1 MFASAAIAR
10 MVARSNP
17 DSANRCRAA
26 ARITALVSAEDLRM
40 PTSVGQQVLT
50 WRRNARIV
58 DANKRWHSE
67 EGDKMY
73 DTDVLIV
80 GAGPSGLTLAAS
92 LVKKGVATTVVDRQP
107 AGANTSRAAV
117 VNARTLEVLEDL
129 DVARRL
135 VKEGIKAPRFSIRD
149 RARTLIPIDFSE
161 LPTDYPYSLMVP
173 QSTTEKLLLDRLVE
187 LGGSVLRP
195 KTLSSI
201 TQDADG
207 VTATFDDGDTIRA
220 RYAVG
225 ADGIHSTVREQA
237 GIGFEGG
244 AYGESFMLA
253 DVRLTGEVPLDEVIL
268 FWAKEGLTVVAPLPG
283 DIFRIVAP
291 VADAPEE
298 PSALYVQQILDS
310 RGPGAGRM
318 VVTDVIWG
326 SRFRIHHRVAD
337 TYRTGRLLLS
347 GDAAHVH
354 SPAGGQG
361 MNLGIQD
368 AVALADALAGVLGGA
383 PESTLDDYSAARRP
397 IAQQVVEMTDRLTRL
412 ATLPRA
418 ARPVRN
424 AAIGMAGRIPAVRR
438 ALAMRL
444 SGLVYR

>member
-1 MFASAAIAR
+1 
-10 MVARSNP
+10 
-17 DSANRCRAA
+17 
-26 ARITALVSAEDLRM
+26 
-40 PTSVGQQVLT
+40 
-50 WRRNARIV
+50 
-58 DANKRWHSE
+58 
-67 EGDKMY
+67 MY

-92 LVKKGVATTVVDRQP
+92 LVKKGVATIVVDRQP

-129 DVARRL
+129 DVSRRL
-135 VKEGIKAPRFSIRD
+135 VKQGVQAPRFTIRD
-149 RARTLIPIDFSE
+149 GRRTLIPIDFSV

-173 QSTTEKLLLDRLVE
+173 QDTTERLLLDRLTE
-187 LGGSVLRP
+187 LGGTVLRP
-195 KTLSSI
+195 KTLTSVA
-201 TQDADG
+201 QDTDG
-207 VTATFDDGDTIRA
+207 VTATFEDGDVIGA
-220 RYAVG
+220 RYIVG
-225 ADGIHSTVREQA
+225 ADGLHSTVREQA

-244 AYGESFMLA
+244 VYQESFALA
-253 DVRLTGEVPLDEVIL
+253 DVRLRGEAPVDEVIL
-268 FWAKEGLTVVAPLPG
+268 FWAKAGLTVVAPLPG
-283 DIFRIVAP
+283 DIHRIVAP
-291 VADAPEE
+291 VAVAPEE
-298 PSALYVQQILDS
+298 PSAAFIQQILDD

-337 TYRTGRLLLS
+337 TYRAGRLLLS

-368 AVALADALAGVLGGA
+368 AVALTDALTRVLAGEPDSV
-383 PESTLDDYSAARRP
+383 LDDYSEARRP
-397 IAQQVVEMTDRLTRL
+397 VAQQVVEMTDRLTRL

-418 ARPVRN
+418 ARPIRN
-424 AAIGMAGRIPAVRR
+424 AAIGMAGRIPAVQR

>member
-1 MFASAAIAR
+1 
-10 MVARSNP
+10 
-17 DSANRCRAA
+17 
-26 ARITALVSAEDLRM
+26 
-40 PTSVGQQVLT
+40 
-50 WRRNARIV
+50 
-58 DANKRWHSE
+58 
-67 EGDKMY
+67 MY
-73 DTDVLIV
+73 DTDVLVI

-92 LVKKGVATTVVDRQP
+92 LINKGVATTVVDAQA

-117 VNARTLEVLEDL
+117 VNARTLEVLDDL
-129 DVARRL
+129 DVSRRL
-135 VKEGIKAPRFSIRD
+135 VKEGVQAPRFTIRD
-149 RARTLIPIDFSE
+149 GRRLLIPVDFSV

-173 QSTTEKLLLDRLVE
+173 QATTERLLLDRLTE
-187 LGGSVLRP
+187 LGGTVIRP
-195 KTLSSI
+195 KTLASVR
-201 TQDADG
+201 QDANG
-207 VTATFDDGDTIRA
+207 ATATFDDGDVITA
-220 RYAVG
+220 RYVVG

-244 AYGESFMLA
+244 VYQESFTLA
-253 DVRLTGEVPLDEVIL
+253 DVRLGGEVPTDEVIL
-268 FWAKEGLTVVAPLPG
+268 FWAKAGLTVVAPLPG

-291 VADAPEE
+291 VPDAPEE
-298 PSALYVQQILDS
+298 PSAEFIQQLLDE
-310 RGPGAGRM
+310 RGLGAGRM

-337 TYRTGRLLLS
+337 TYRAGRLLLA

-368 AVALADALAGVLGGA
+368 GVALADALAAVLGGA
-383 PESTLDDYSAARRP
+383 PESVLDDYSAARRP

-418 ARPVRN
+418 LRPIRN
-424 AAIGMAGRIPAVRR
+424 VAIGLAGRIPTVQR

>member
-1 MFASAAIAR
+1 
-10 MVARSNP
+10 
-17 DSANRCRAA
+17 
-26 ARITALVSAEDLRM
+26 
-40 PTSVGQQVLT
+40 
-50 WRRNARIV
+50 
-58 DANKRWHSE
+58 
-67 EGDKMY
+67 MY

-92 LVKKGVATTVVDRQP
+92 LVKRGIATTVVDRQP

-117 VNARTLEVLEDL
+117 VNARTLEVLEGI
-129 DVARRL
+129 DVAMRL
-135 VKEGIKAPRFSIRD
+135 VKEGIQAPRFSIRD

-187 LGGSVLRP
+187 LGGAVLRP
-195 KTLSSI
+195 KALSSI

-207 VTATFDDGDTIRA
+207 VTATFDDGDIIRA

-253 DVRLTGEVPLDEVIL
+253 DVRLSGEVPLDEVIL

-337 TYRTGRLLLS
+337 AYRAGRLLLS

-368 AVALADALAGVLGGA
+368 AVALADALAGVLAGE
-383 PESTLDDYSAARRP
+383 PDSVLDDYSAARRP
-397 IAQQVVEMTDRLTRL
+397 IAQQVVQMTDRLTRL
-412 ATLPRA
+412 ATLPPA
-418 ARPVRN
+418 ARPLRN
-424 AAIGMAGRIPAVRR
+424 AVIGIAGRTPKVRR

>member
-1 MFASAAIAR
+1 
-10 MVARSNP
+10 
-17 DSANRCRAA
+17 
-26 ARITALVSAEDLRM
+26 LL
-40 PTSVGQQVLT
+40 
-50 WRRNARIV
+50 
-58 DANKRWHSE
+58 
-67 EGDKMY
+67 
-73 DTDVLIV
+73 
-80 GAGPSGLTLAAS
+80 
-92 LVKKGVATTVVDRQP
+92 
-107 AGANTSRAAV
+107 
-117 VNARTLEVLEDL
+117 
-129 DVARRL
+129 
-135 VKEGIKAPRFSIRD
+135 
-149 RARTLIPIDFSE
+149 
-161 LPTDYPYSLMVP
+161 VP
-173 QSTTEKLLLDRLVE
+173 QNITEKLLLDRLVE
-187 LGGSVLRP
+187 LGGSVIRP

-201 TQDADG
+201 TQDPEG
-207 VTATFDDGDTIRA
+207 VTATFDDGDVIRA

-225 ADGIHSTVREQA
+225 ADGIHSVVREQA
-237 GIGFEGG
+237 GIGFKGG
-244 AYGESFMLA
+244 AYEESFVLA
-253 DVRLTGEVPLDEVIL
+253 DVRMSGDVPVDEVIL
-268 FWAKEGLTVVAPLPG
+268 FWAKAGLTVVAPLPG

-298 PSALYVQQILDS
+298 PSAAFVQQLLDT
-310 RGPGAGRM
+310 RGSGVGRM
-318 VVTDVIWG
+318 VVTDVVLG

-337 TYRTGRLLLS
+337 TYRAGRLLLS

-424 AAIGMAGRIPAVRR
+424 AAIGLAGRVPSVRR

>member
-1 MFASAAIAR
+1 
-10 MVARSNP
+10 
-17 DSANRCRAA
+17 
-26 ARITALVSAEDLRM
+26 
-40 PTSVGQQVLT
+40 
-50 WRRNARIV
+50 
-58 DANKRWHSE
+58 
-67 EGDKMY
+67 MY
-73 DTDVLIV
+73 DTDVLII

-117 VNARTLEVLEDL
+117 VNSRTLEVLEDL

-135 VKEGIKAPRFSIRD
+135 VKEGIQAPRFSIRD
-149 RARTLIPIDFSE
+149 RERTLIPIDFGG

-187 LGGSVLRP
+187 LGGSVIRP
-195 KTLSSI
+195 KTLTSI

-207 VTATFDDGDTIRA
+207 VTATFDDGGVIRA

-237 GIGFEGG
+237 GIGFQGG
-244 AYGESFMLA
+244 SYDESFMLA
-253 DVRLTGEVPLDEVIL
+253 DVRLSGEAPLDEVIL
-268 FWAKEGLTVVAPLPG
+268 FWAKAGMTVVAPLPG

-298 PSALYVQQILDS
+298 PSAPFIQQILDS
-310 RGPGAGRM
+310 RGAGAGRM
-318 VVTDVIWG
+318 VITDVIWG

-337 TYRTGRLLLS
+337 TYRAGRLLLS

-368 AVALADALAGVLGGA
+368 GVALAHALARVLAGE
-383 PESTLDDYSAARRP
+383 PDRVLDDYSEARRP

-424 AAIGMAGRIPAVRR
+424 AFIGMAGRVPSIRR